1 MFIFR
6 AFIYLI
12 AVAGVAYLIGLEG
25 EQHKTL
31 AQYDENTL
39 TEHLQDILTLLSSLL
54 FLYAAR
60 LDDKLKVASTLLAGL
75 LAMMF
80 VRESD
85 SLLDHNVYDGAWETL
100 VMFIGIALVIFL
112 RGKFS
117 TIYSSLKAYSETSCY
132 GTFLAGLVVILA
144 FSRIMGRGSFWT
156 SVMGENYMRVVKNIV
171 EEGTETLGYTL
182 ILISAIELILICRK
196 RRQAL
201 TKA

>member
-156 SVMGENYMRVVKNIV
+156 YVMGENYMRVVKNIV

>member
-1 MFIFR
+1 MFLFR
-6 AFIYLI
+6 AFLYL
-12 AVAGVAYLIGLEG
+12 VSLAGVAYLIGLEG
-25 EQHKTL
+25 EQYKTL
-31 AQYDENTL
+31 AQYNEHTL
-39 TEHLQDILTLLSSLL
+39 TEHMQDILTLLSSLL

-201 TKA
+201 TKV